1 RAAGLKVSI
10 SISPEDKKNKKKEII
25 AELQR
30 VSSKLGTKYLTGK
43 NFINNSKMHVV
54 TIATA
59 FGSWNKALKAAG
71 LKTVRKHR
79 PKSPKVLNNKKKEI
93 IAELQRVSSKLG
105 TKYLTS
111 KNFNY
116 YSKMS
121 IKKTAKAFG
130 SWNKARKAAGI
141 YKK

>member
-1 RAAGLKVSI
+1 MNLT
-10 SISPEDKKNKKKEII
+10 KKEII

-59 FGSWNKALKAAG
+59 FGSWNKALKAAE
-71 LKTVRKHR
+71 LKVSI
-79 PKSPKVLNNKKKEI
+79 PISSENKKNRKKEI

-105 TKYLTS
+105 TKYLMCKDFQGKGNVSLRTV
-111 KNFNY
+111 
-116 YSKMS
+116 
-121 IKKTAKAFG
+121 TRA
-130 SWNKARKAAGI
+130 
-141 YKK
+141 